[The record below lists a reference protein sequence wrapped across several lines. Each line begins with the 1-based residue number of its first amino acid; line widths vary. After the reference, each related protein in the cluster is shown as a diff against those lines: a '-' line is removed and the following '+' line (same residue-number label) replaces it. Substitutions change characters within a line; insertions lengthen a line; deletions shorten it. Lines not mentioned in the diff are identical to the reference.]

1 MPILDFANLTNT
13 DLQAYFH
20 EGALSHDAGYSNYEG
35 EFVYQN
41 GDHYKQRLTDFFS
54 NEGITG
60 AIDILELGGARG
72 HRAVYA
78 MDTFPGFKSWEIIDI
93 YDSPNK
99 LTHAKLTYTFGDA
112 RVLLI
117 DTKTYKN
124 NGKDISI
131 SFRFL
136 ECVPEADLPSLI
148 TELNRVTKTTQ
159 YHVIGTA
166 ENGEFYSTRDLLWW
180 STQGFATD
188 TVLISSKDFQHGD
201 FSNIVRVA

>member
-1 MPILDFANLTNT
+1 MPILDFATLTNT

-20 EGALSHDAGYSNYEG
+20 EGALSHDAGYSNYNLEYT
-35 EFVYQN
+35 FQN
-41 GDHYKQRLTDFFS
+41 GDHYKQRLEDFFS

-60 AIDILELGGARG
+60 AIDILELGGAWG

-78 MDTFPGFKSWEIIDI
+78 MTTFPGFKSWEIIDI
-93 YDSPNK
+93 YDSPNR
-99 LTHAKLTYTFGDA
+99 LTHAKLSYTTGDA
-112 RVLLI
+112 RILLN
-117 DTKTYKN
+117 DSKVYKN
-124 NGKDISI
+124 NDKDITT

-136 ECVPEADLPSLI
+136 ECIPEVDLADLI
-148 TELNRVTKTTQ
+148 TQMNRVTKTRQ
-159 YHVIGTA
+159 YHIIGTA
-166 ENGEFYSTRDLLWW
+166 ENADFYSTRDLTWW